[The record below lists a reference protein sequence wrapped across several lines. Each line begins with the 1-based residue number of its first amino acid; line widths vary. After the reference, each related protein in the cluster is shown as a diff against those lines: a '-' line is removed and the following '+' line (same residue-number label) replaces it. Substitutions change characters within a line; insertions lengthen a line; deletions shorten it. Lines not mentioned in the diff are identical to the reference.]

1 MGPTKPPQRK
11 GKLSTY
17 NKDSFVELQ
26 NKFDELEY
34 AGVFTKPADVD
45 VIVEYLNPSFLI
57 RKRTGGSRL
66 VTSFGEVGKYSKPQP
81 SLMPNIDS
89 VLRDIAKWKYLIVTN
104 LSQSLYQI
112 SLSKSSIKYCGVSTP
127 FKGIR
132 VYTRCAMGMPGSE
145 SSLEELMSRVVGNL
159 IEDGILA
166 KIADDL
172 FCGGDTPEEALHNW
186 FRLLA
191 MLHRNNLG
199 LSAPKNIIYP
209 QSTTTLG
216 WIWSSGTISASP
228 HKISTLVSVDPP
240 ATVRGLRSFIG
251 AYKVLSRVLRGYAD
265 YLDPMDKSRRT
276 TLK

>member
-1 MGPTKPPQRK
+1 MF
-11 GKLSTY
+11 S
-17 NKDSFVELQ
+17 
-26 NKFDELEY
+26 
-34 AGVFTKPADVD
+34 
-45 VIVEYLNPSFLI
+45 
-57 RKRTGGSRL
+57 
-66 VTSFGEVGKYSKPQP
+66 VTSLSGNTLSSQTCHNQCTRYPYP
-81 SLMPNIDS
+81 R
-89 VLRDIAKWKYLIVTN
+89 VL
-104 LSQSLYQI
+104 
-112 SLSKSSIKYCGVSTP
+112 SSTAESPPLLRESESIPAVPY
-127 FKGIR
+127 
-132 VYTRCAMGMPGSE
+132 AMPGSE

-159 IEDGILA
+159 IEDGTLA

-186 FRLLA
+186 SRLLA

-199 LSAPKNIIYP
+199 LSAPKTIIYP